1 MPEQV
6 VPAISASF
14 RHHGD
19 QSHYG
24 HGVSLVEQRS
34 RAGVIWSGAITARAR
49 PWPQFPSRAFLLIGG
64 SHNPMLQLPETPI
77 LQTWVDT
84 LSRWGY
90 DSVRTS
96 PLAPVAATALSA
108 VGFNTSQKLTL
119 LERPETNPV
128 IVTRQLRS
136 VRPRFPF
143 SRIPAASLVE
153 AILDIDRA
161 AFGHEW
167 MMDEQTFREA
177 LHATRRARIFV
188 SHAEGRV
195 SGFVIAGITDSY
207 GFIQRLA
214 VHPDFQ
220 RRGDAN
226 SLVQNSLAWIQS
238 RGCRSTVVNTEVS
251 NAAALS
257 IYERNGF
264 VPLDYNLSVME
275 RQLSI

>member
-1 MPEQV
+1 
-6 VPAISASF
+6 
-14 RHHGD
+14 
-19 QSHYG
+19 
-24 HGVSLVEQRS
+24 
-34 RAGVIWSGAITARAR
+34 
-49 PWPQFPSRAFLLIGG
+49 
-64 SHNPMLQLPETPI
+64 MLQLPETPI

-119 LERPETNPV
+119 LERPEIDPV
-128 IVTRQLRS
+128 IPTRLLQS
-136 VRPRFPF
+136 VRPRFPM
-143 SRIPAASLVE
+143 SRMPATSMVE
-153 AILDIDRA
+153 AILEIDRA

-167 MMDEQTFREA
+167 MMDVQTFREA
-177 LHATRRARIFV
+177 LHATRRARVFI
-188 SHAEGRV
+188 SHAEGRI
-195 SGFVIAGITDSY
+195 SGFVIAGVTDSY

-220 RRGDAN
+220 RRGVAS

-238 RGCRSTVVNTEVS
+238 RGCTSTVVNTEVT

-257 IYERNGF
+257 IYERHGF

-275 RQLSI
+275 RQLSK

>member
-1 MPEQV
+1 M

-14 RHHGD
+14 RHRGD

-34 RAGVIWSGAITARAR
+34 RAGVIWSGATTARAR
-49 PWPQFPSRAFLLIGG
+49 PWPEVPTRAVLLIGG
-64 SHNPMLQLPETPI
+64 SHSPTVQLPDTPI
-77 LQTWVDT
+77 LQSWVDT

-96 PLAPVAATALSA
+96 PLAPIAATALSA

-119 LERPETNPV
+119 LERLHTEPV
-128 IVTRQLRS
+128 VVTQPLRC
-136 VRPRFPF
+136 VRPRFPK
-143 SRIPAASLVE
+143 SRMPAPSVVE
-153 AILDIDRA
+153 AILRIDRA
-161 AFGHEW
+161 AFGDEW
-167 MMDEQTFREA
+167 MMDQQTFREA
-177 LHATRRARIFV
+177 LHATQRARVFV
-188 SHAEGRV
+188 SHDDGELT
-195 SGFVIAGITDSY
+195 GFVIAGVTDSY

-220 RRGDAN
+220 RHGVAG
-226 SLVQNSLAWIQS
+226 SLVQNSLSWIHS

-257 IYERNGF
+257 IYEKNGF
-264 VPLDYNLSVME
+264 VPLDYNLLVME
-275 RQLSI
+275 RQLSV

>member
-1 MPEQV
+1 V
-6 VPAISASF
+6 VPAVSVSF
-14 RHHGD
+14 RHRGD

-24 HGVSLVEQRS
+24 HGVSLVEHRS
-34 RAGVIWSGAITARAR
+34 RAGVIWSGVTTARAR
-49 PWPQFPSRAFLLIGG
+49 PWPEVPTRAVLLIGG
-64 SHNPMLQLPETPI
+64 SHSPTLQLPDTKI
-77 LQTWVDT
+77 LQSWVDT

-96 PLAPVAATALSA
+96 PVAPVAATALSA

-119 LERPETNPV
+119 LERPDTGAIAVAQP
-128 IVTRQLRS
+128 LRAIRS
-136 VRPRFPF
+136 RFPA
-143 SRIPAASLVE
+143 SRMPAPSTVE
-153 AILDIDRA
+153 AILRIDRA

-177 LHATRRARIFV
+177 LHATRRARIFGSYV
-188 SHAEGRV
+188 DGEL

-214 VHPDFQ
+214 VHPNFQ
-220 RRGDAN
+220 RRGDAS
-226 SLVQNSLAWIQS
+226 SLVQNSLAWIHS

-264 VPLDYNLSVME
+264 VPLDYNLAVME
-275 RQLSI
+275 RRLSA

>member
-1 MPEQV
+1 
-6 VPAISASF
+6 
-14 RHHGD
+14 
-19 QSHYG
+19 
-24 HGVSLVEQRS
+24 
-34 RAGVIWSGAITARAR
+34 
-49 PWPQFPSRAFLLIGG
+49 
-64 SHNPMLQLPETPI
+64 MLQLPETPI

-119 LERPETNPV
+119 LERPEIDPV
-128 IVTRQLRS
+128 IPTHLLQS
-136 VRPRFPF
+136 VRPRFPM
-143 SRIPAASLVE
+143 SRMPATSMVE
-153 AILDIDRA
+153 AILEIDRA

-167 MMDEQTFREA
+167 MMDVQTFREA
-177 LHATRRARIFV
+177 LHATRRVRVFI
-188 SHAEGRV
+188 SHAEGRI
-195 SGFVIAGITDSY
+195 SGFVIAGVTDSY

-220 RRGDAN
+220 RRGDAS

-238 RGCRSTVVNTEVS
+238 RGCTSTVVNTEVT

-257 IYERNGF
+257 IYEHHGF

-275 RQLSI
+275 RQLSK

>member
-1 MPEQV
+1 M
-6 VPAISASF
+6 VPAIPAIF
-14 RHHGD
+14 RHRGD

-34 RAGVIWSGAITARAR
+34 RAGVIWSGATTARAR
-49 PWPQFPSRAFLLIGG
+49 PWPQHPSRAALLIGG
-64 SHNPMLQLPETPI
+64 SHNPTVQLPDTPI
-77 LQTWVDT
+77 LQSWVDT

-96 PLAPVAATALSA
+96 PLAPVAVTALSA

-119 LERPETNPV
+119 LERPD
-128 IVTRQLRS
+128 IGAVTVAQPLRS
-136 VRPRFPF
+136 ARPRFPL
-143 SRIPAASLVE
+143 SRMPSPSMVE
-153 AILDIDRA
+153 AILRIDRA
-161 AFGHEW
+161 AFGQEW
-167 MMDEQTFREA
+167 MMDRETFREA

-188 SHAEGRV
+188 SRV
-195 SGFVIAGITDSY
+195 DGELSGFVIAGITDSY

-220 RRGDAN
+220 RRGEAS
-226 SLVQNSLAWIQS
+226 SLIQNSLSWIQS

-257 IYERNGF
+257 IYEDNGF
-264 VPLDYNLSVME
+264 VPLEYSLSVME
-275 RQLSI
+275 RQLSV

>member
-1 MPEQV
+1 M
-6 VPAISASF
+6 VPALSASF
-14 RHHGD
+14 RHRGD

-34 RAGVIWSGAITARAR
+34 RAGVIWSGATTARAR
-49 PWPQFPSRAFLLIGG
+49 PWPQVPSRAFLLIGG
-64 SHNPMLQLPETPI
+64 SHNPTLQLPEAPI

-119 LERPETNPV
+119 LERTESDPI
-128 IVTRQLRS
+128 IVARPLQS

-143 SRIPAASLVE
+143 LRMPANSMVE
-153 AILDIDRA
+153 AILEIDRA
-161 AFGHEW
+161 AFGQDW

-177 LHATRRARIFV
+177 LHATHRARIFV
-188 SHAEGRV
+188 SHATGRI

-220 RRGDAN
+220 RRGDAS
-226 SLVQNSLAWIQS
+226 SLVQNSLAWIHS
-238 RGCRSTVVNTEVS
+238 HGCRSTVVNTEVS

-257 IYERNGF
+257 IYEHHGF
-264 VPLDYNLSVME
+264 VPLNYNLSVME
-275 RQLSI
+275 RQLSV

>member
-1 MPEQV
+1 
-6 VPAISASF
+6 
-14 RHHGD
+14 
-19 QSHYG
+19 
-24 HGVSLVEQRS
+24 
-34 RAGVIWSGAITARAR
+34 
-49 PWPQFPSRAFLLIGG
+49 
-64 SHNPMLQLPETPI
+64 MLQLPETPI

-177 LHATRRARIFV
+177 LHATRRARIFGSYV
-188 SHAEGRV
+188 DGEL

-214 VHPDFQ
+214 VHPNFQ
-220 RRGDAN
+220 RRGDAS
-226 SLVQNSLAWIQS
+226 SLVQNSLAWIHS

-264 VPLDYNLSVME
+264 VPLDYNLAVME
-275 RQLSI
+275 RRLSA

>member
-1 MPEQV
+1 M
-6 VPAISASF
+6 
-14 RHHGD
+14 
-19 QSHYG
+19 
-24 HGVSLVEQRS
+24 SLVEQRS
-34 RAGVIWSGAITARAR
+34 RAGVIWSGATTARAR
-49 PWPQFPSRAFLLIGG
+49 PWPQVPSRAFLLIGG
-64 SHNPMLQLPETPI
+64 SHNPTLQLPETPI

-119 LERPETNPV
+119 LERTESDPI
-128 IVTRQLRS
+128 IVARPLQS
-136 VRPRFPF
+136 VRRRFPF
-143 SRIPAASLVE
+143 LRMPANSLVE
-153 AILDIDRA
+153 AILEIDRA
-161 AFGHEW
+161 AFGQDW

-177 LHATRRARIFV
+177 LYATHRARIFV
-188 SHAEGRV
+188 SHAPGRI
-195 SGFVIAGITDSY
+195 SGFVIAGVTDSY

-220 RRGDAN
+220 RRGDAS
-226 SLVQNSLAWIQS
+226 SLVQNSLAWIHS

-257 IYERNGF
+257 IYEHHGF
-264 VPLDYNLSVME
+264 VPLNYNLSVME
-275 RQLSI
+275 RQLSV

>member
-1 MPEQV
+1 M
-6 VPAISASF
+6 VPALSGSF
-14 RHHGD
+14 RHRRD

-34 RAGVIWSGAITARAR
+34 RAGVIWSGATTARAR
-49 PWPQFPSRAFLLIGG
+49 PWPQVPSRAFLLIGG
-64 SHNPMLQLPETPI
+64 SHNPTLQLPEAPI

-96 PLAPVAATALSA
+96 PLAPVAATALSS
-108 VGFNTSQKLTL
+108 VGFKTSQKLTL
-119 LERPETNPV
+119 LERPDTDPV
-128 IVTRQLRS
+128 IVARPLQS
-136 VRPRFPF
+136 VRSRFPM
-143 SRIPAASLVE
+143 SRMPAASMVE
-153 AILDIDRA
+153 AILDIDRT
-161 AFGHEW
+161 AFGQDW

-177 LHATRRARIFV
+177 LHATHRARNFV
-188 SHAEGRV
+188 SHATGRI
-195 SGFVIAGITDSY
+195 SGFVIAGVTDTY

-220 RRGDAN
+220 RRGDAS

-251 NAAALS
+251 NTAALS
-257 IYERNGF
+257 IYEHHGF

>member
-1 MPEQV
+1 V
-6 VPAISASF
+6 VPAIPASF
-14 RHHGD
+14 RHGGD

-49 PWPQFPSRAFLLIGG
+49 PWPQQPSRAALLIGG
-64 SHNPMLQLPETPI
+64 SHIPTVQLPNTPI
-77 LQTWVDT
+77 LQSWVDT

-96 PLAPVAATALSA
+96 PLAPVAAAALSA

-119 LERPETNPV
+119 LERPDTGPV
-128 IVTRQLRS
+128 IVTHPLRS
-136 VRPRFPF
+136 VRPRLPMTHMPNP
-143 SRIPAASLVE
+143 SMVE
-153 AILDIDRA
+153 AILCIDRA
-161 AFGHEW
+161 AFGEEW
-167 MMDEQTFREA
+167 MMDHETFREA

-188 SHAEGRV
+188 SRVEGEL

-220 RRGDAN
+220 RRGQAR
-226 SLVQNSLAWIQS
+226 LLLENSLAWIHS
-238 RGCRSTVVNTEVS
+238 RGCLSTVVNTEVS

-257 IYERNGF
+257 IYQHNGF
-264 VPLDYNLSVME
+264 VPLEYNLSVME
-275 RQLSI
+275 RQLSA

>member
-1 MPEQV
+1 M
-6 VPAISASF
+6 VPALSASF
-14 RHHGD
+14 RHRGD

-64 SHNPMLQLPETPI
+64 SHSPTVQLPDTPI

-96 PLAPVAATALSA
+96 PLAPVAASALSA

-119 LERPETNPV
+119 LERPDADPV
-128 IVTRQLRS
+128 IPTRPLQSARS
-136 VRPRFPF
+136 RFPM
-143 SRIPAASLVE
+143 SRMPAASMVE
-153 AILDIDRA
+153 AILEIDRA
-161 AFGHEW
+161 AFGQEW

-188 SHAEGRV
+188 SHAEGRI
-195 SGFVIAGITDSY
+195 SGFVIAGVTDSY

-220 RRGDAN
+220 RRGDAS

-238 RGCRSTVVNTEVS
+238 HGCKSTVVNTEVS

-257 IYERNGF
+257 IYKRNGF

>member
-1 MPEQV
+1 M
-6 VPAISASF
+6 VPTLSASF
-14 RHHGD
+14 RHRGD

-34 RAGVIWSGAITARAR
+34 RAGVIWSGATTARAR
-49 PWPQFPSRAFLLIGG
+49 PWPQVPSRAFLLIGG
-64 SHNPMLQLPETPI
+64 SHNPTLQLPEAPI

-119 LERPETNPV
+119 LERTESDPI
-128 IVTRQLRS
+128 IVARPLQS

-143 SRIPAASLVE
+143 LRMPANSMVE
-153 AILDIDRA
+153 AILEIDRA
-161 AFGHEW
+161 AFGQDW

-177 LHATRRARIFV
+177 LHATHRARIFV
-188 SHAEGRV
+188 SHATGRI

-220 RRGDAN
+220 RRGDAS
-226 SLVQNSLAWIQS
+226 SLVQNSLAWIHS
-238 RGCRSTVVNTEVS
+238 HGCRSTVVNTEVS

-257 IYERNGF
+257 IYEHHGF
-264 VPLDYNLSVME
+264 VPLNYNLSVME
-275 RQLSI
+275 RQLSV

>member
-1 MPEQV
+1 M
-6 VPAISASF
+6 VPVLSGSF
-14 RHHGD
+14 RHRRD

-34 RAGVIWSGAITARAR
+34 RAGVIWSGATTARAR
-49 PWPQFPSRAFLLIGG
+49 PWPEVPNRAALLIGG
-64 SHNPMLQLPETPI
+64 SHSPTVELPDTPI

-119 LERPETNPV
+119 LERPDTDPV
-128 IVTRQLRS
+128 IVARPLQS
-136 VRPRFPF
+136 VRSRFPM
-143 SRIPAASLVE
+143 SRMPSQSMIA
-153 AILDIDRA
+153 AILRIDRA
-161 AFGHEW
+161 AFGQDW

-177 LHATRRARIFV
+177 LHATHRARIFV
-188 SHAEGRV
+188 SHATGGI
-195 SGFVIAGITDSY
+195 SGFVIAGVTDTY

-220 RRGDAN
+220 RRGDAS

-251 NAAALS
+251 NTAALS
-257 IYERNGF
+257 IYEHNGF

>member
-1 MPEQV
+1 M
-6 VPAISASF
+6 VPALSGSF
-14 RHHGD
+14 RHRGD

-64 SHNPMLQLPETPI
+64 SHSPTVQLPDTPI

-96 PLAPVAATALSA
+96 PLAPVAASALSA

-119 LERPETNPV
+119 LERPDADPV
-128 IVTRQLRS
+128 IPTRPLQSARS
-136 VRPRFPF
+136 RFPM
-143 SRIPAASLVE
+143 SRMPAASMVE
-153 AILDIDRA
+153 AILEIDRA
-161 AFGHEW
+161 AFGQEW

-188 SHAEGRV
+188 SHAEGRI
-195 SGFVIAGITDSY
+195 SGFVIAGVTDSY

-220 RRGDAN
+220 RRGDAS

-238 RGCRSTVVNTEVS
+238 HGCKSTVVNTEVS

-257 IYERNGF
+257 IYKRNGF

>member
-1 MPEQV
+1 M

-14 RHHGD
+14 RHRGD

-64 SHNPMLQLPETPI
+64 SHNPTLQLPEAPI

-84 LSRWGY
+84 LARWGY

-96 PLAPVAATALSA
+96 PLAPVAATALST

-119 LERPETNPV
+119 LERSDTDPV
-128 IVTRQLRS
+128 IVARPLQS
-136 VRPRFPF
+136 VRSRFPM
-143 SRIPAASLVE
+143 SRMPAASMVE

-161 AFGHEW
+161 AFGQDW

-177 LHATRRARIFV
+177 LHATHRARIFV
-188 SHAEGRV
+188 SHAAGRI
-195 SGFVIAGITDSY
+195 SGFVIAGVTDTY

-220 RRGDAN
+220 RRGDAT

-251 NAAALS
+251 NTAALS
-257 IYERNGF
+257 IYEHHGF